1 MFMIKNSKTDRDE
14 LDLLLRGFQ
23 VSRMLRLVA
32 DCGVAD
38 IVPND
43 GAITVQELAAACTIS
58 PKPLLRVLR
67 ALAAF
72 KVFRI
77 ENDRLVSHT
86 ACSRLLR
93 TDVPN
98 TMHYAARFWTG
109 RGSWEAWGMLD
120 VAMKGGIPHDA
131 AWNMSRF
138 DYLREHPDEARVFDA
153 MMANIPND
161 RHSSLAGA
169 YDFSDAGLIA
179 DIGGGNGATLRHILA
194 RYPKARG
201 LIYDR
206 DDVVSALT
214 PMDLM
219 DGQIAAKGGS
229 FFEGVPPDADVYL
242 LVNVL
247 HDWSDSDCL
256 KILRACRAAM
266 GPDSML
272 LVCEQILD
280 VENVEPATVLID
292 THMMAM
298 FGDARERSLS
308 DFHDLFVEAGLA
320 PGHLIATTSPISI
333 IEAVLQ

>member
-1 MFMIKNSKTDRDE
+1 MTKSSKADRDE

-32 DCGVAD
+32 DFGVAD
-38 IVPND
+38 HIPKD
-43 GAITVQELAAACTIS
+43 KAISVQELAVACAIS
-58 PKPLLRVLR
+58 PAPLLRVLR

-77 ENDRLVSHT
+77 EKDRLISHT
-86 ACSRLLR
+86 ARSQLLR

-98 TMHYAARFWTG
+98 SMHHAARFWTG

-120 VAMKGGIPHDA
+120 AAMTGGIPYDA

-138 DYLREHPDEARVFDA
+138 DYLRQHPEEARVFDS
-153 MMANIPND
+153 MMANVPND
-161 RHSSLAGA
+161 RHAGLAEA
-169 YDFSDAGLIA
+169 YDFWDAGLIA

-214 PMDLM
+214 SVDLM
-219 DGQIAAKGGS
+219 EGQIAAKGGS
-229 FFEGVPPDADVYL
+229 FLEGVPSGADVYL

-247 HDWSDSDCL
+247 HDWSDPDCM

-266 GPDSML
+266 GPKSLL
-272 LVCEQILD
+272 LVCEQVFD
-280 VENVEPATVLID
+280 AVSPEPAAVLID
-292 THMMAM
+292 THMMTM
-298 FGDARERSLS
+298 FGDARERSLG
-308 DFHDLFVEAGLA
+308 DFHGLFVATGLA
-320 PGHLIATTSPISI
+320 PGHVISTKSPISI
-333 IEAVLQ
+333 IEAMQQ